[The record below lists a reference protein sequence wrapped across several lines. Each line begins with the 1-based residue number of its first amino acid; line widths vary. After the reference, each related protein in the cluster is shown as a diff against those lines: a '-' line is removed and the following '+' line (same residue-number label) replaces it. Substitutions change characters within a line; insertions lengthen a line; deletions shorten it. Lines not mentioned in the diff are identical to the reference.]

1 MKILAR
7 IEAFCE
13 AHPLIVTIPFCVLT
27 TYLAKAAVWIG
38 RHV

>member
-1 MKILAR
+1 MKFRDR

-13 AHPLIVTIPFCVLT
+13 AHPFIVTLPFCVLS